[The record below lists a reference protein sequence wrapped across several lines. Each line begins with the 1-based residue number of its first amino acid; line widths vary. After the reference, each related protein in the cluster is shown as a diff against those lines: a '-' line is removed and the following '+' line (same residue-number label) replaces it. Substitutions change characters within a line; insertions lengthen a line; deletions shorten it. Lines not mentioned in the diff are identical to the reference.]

1 MRSSASFALEL
12 ARALQ
17 RRGGRIDNGAELPV
31 PETLK
36 GLVVERLA
44 TLTPEANEV
53 CRVVAESV

>member
-1 MRSSASFALEL
+1 
-12 ARALQ
+12 
-17 RRGGRIDNGAELPV
+17 V